1 MHNPRVIGKIIRKIQ
16 VFFKVQ
22 IVIKVPKLVKVQID
36 YCTKFNISTTNKR
49 IGTEYA
55 KRLSYLTGINMKI
68 SLVPYCKE
76 YL

>member
-1 MHNPRVIGKIIRKIQ
+1 M
-16 VFFKVQ
+16 
-22 IVIKVPKLVKVQID
+22 KVPKLVKVQID
-36 YCTKFNISTTNKR
+36 YCIKFNISTTNKR